1 MSFLV
6 RSADLCN
13 CNNYRGISRI
23 NVGLNILT
31 KIVTDRISKYAF
43 ELLNII
49 LLVLNSLVFR
59 NHEECISL
67 YISIREICQRRK
79 FKGQFTYVALLD
91 LKKKPMT
98 LFQFSALLKKSF
110 TLVSVANVLIFISK
124 LYLTSKARDHYL
136 DMLPNEFPIHRGI
149 RQDCPLSPILL

>member
-1 MSFLV
+1 M
-6 RSADLCN
+6 
-13 CNNYRGISRI
+13 
-23 NVGLNILT
+23 
-31 KIVTDRISKYAF
+31 
-43 ELLNII
+43 LLNII
-49 LLVLNSLVFR
+49 LLDLNSLVFR